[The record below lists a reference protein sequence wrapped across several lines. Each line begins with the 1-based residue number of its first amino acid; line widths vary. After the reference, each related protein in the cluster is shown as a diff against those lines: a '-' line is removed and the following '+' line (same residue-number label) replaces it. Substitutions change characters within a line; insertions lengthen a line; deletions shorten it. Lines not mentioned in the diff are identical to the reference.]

1 MIKNLRAYKFKINL
15 FVAVVLFFN
24 AIAPLSVVAKEF
36 SSSSDTE
43 IEALYG
49 DKILICTPAG
59 FKYISI
65 DELNDLESNG
75 QNTDQSH
82 CPLCQISVFST
93 ILSLVDISSF
103 NAFSD
108 AILDQTIYEENDLPL
123 SSALARNIKAR
134 APPISL

>member
-1 MIKNLRAYKFKINL
+1 MIKNLRAYTVNINL

-24 AIAPLSVVAKEF
+24 AIAPLSVVAKEL
-36 SSSSDTE
+36 SSSGDTG

-59 FKYISI
+59 FKYVSI
-65 DELNDLESNG
+65 DKLNDLDSSG
-75 QNTDQSH
+75 QNVDQSH

-103 NAFSD
+103 NAFS
-108 AILDQTIYEENDLPL
+108 ACSLDQEIYEENDLLL
-123 SSALARNIKAR
+123 SSALFRNIKAR
-134 APPISL
+134 APPNFL